1 VRRSSFWIRHPL
13 REHGCANESIHRRVN
28 LSSQSICNICSTYN
42 YDCSTGGLWMK
53 GALVGKV
60 CRYIHFSQAFE
71 SINDFLAPHAVD
83 AALRSFCVERHAGR
97 RPGTATLV
105 YSHFCSAASIHVTA
119 LQEAAIF
126 GALANFTH
134 HGMIYVP
141 IGYRFAASS
150 LACGIGACLSRR
162 VVQCTSLLIPHSTC
176 TAAWRSSLTC
186 KRFMAPVHGVQVQA
200 RPILFVDLIRPHIP
214 DSCQRS

>member
-1 VRRSSFWIRHPL
+1 
-13 REHGCANESIHRRVN
+13 
-28 LSSQSICNICSTYN
+28 
-42 YDCSTGGLWMK
+42 MK

-60 CRYIHFSQAFE
+60 CRCIHFSQAFE
-71 SINDFLAPHAVD
+71 SINHFLAPHAVD
-83 AALRSFCVERHAGR
+83 AALRSFWVERHAGR

-141 IGYRFAASS
+141 IGYR
-150 LACGIGACLSRR
+150 
-162 VVQCTSLLIPHSTC
+162 
-176 TAAWRSSLTC
+176 
-186 KRFMAPVHGVQVQA
+186 
-200 RPILFVDLIRPHIP
+200 
-214 DSCQRS
+214 

>member
-1 VRRSSFWIRHPL
+1 
-13 REHGCANESIHRRVN
+13 
-28 LSSQSICNICSTYN
+28 
-42 YDCSTGGLWMK
+42 MK

-60 CRYIHFSQAFE
+60 CRCIHFSQAFE
-71 SINDFLAPHAVD
+71 SINHFLAPHAVD

-105 YSHFCSAASIHVTA
+105 HSHFCSAASIHVTA

-141 IGYRFAASS
+141 IGYRCAASS
-150 LACGIGACLSRR
+150 LAYGISASLSRL
-162 VVQCTSLLIPHSTC
+162 VV
-176 TAAWRSSLTC
+176 
-186 KRFMAPVHGVQVQA
+186 
-200 RPILFVDLIRPHIP
+200 
-214 DSCQRS
+214 